1 MNITLTDAAHKHIK
15 ETINTLS
22 KSNGNILGVQFGV
35 KKTGCSGY
43 SYTIDF
49 LYKDVRDIN
58 LENFSVFKNKDLDIY
73 VSNDDLKFIEGMN
86 VDYIQKGLGS
96 VMVFDNPNAENE
108 CGCGE
113 SFSLKEKD

>member
-1 MNITLTDAAHKHIK
+1 MNITLTDSAIKHIK
-15 ETINTLS
+15 DTIDSLS
-22 KSNGNILGVQFGV
+22 KNDNSIIGVQFGV

-49 LYKDVRDIN
+49 LKNSENRN
-58 LENFSVFKNKDLDIY
+58 LDDFTIIKNKDLSVY
-73 VSNDDLKFIEGMN
+73 VTNKDLKFIEGMN
-86 VDYIQKGLGS
+86 VDYIQKGLGY
-96 VMVFDNPNAENE
+96 VMVFENPNAENE